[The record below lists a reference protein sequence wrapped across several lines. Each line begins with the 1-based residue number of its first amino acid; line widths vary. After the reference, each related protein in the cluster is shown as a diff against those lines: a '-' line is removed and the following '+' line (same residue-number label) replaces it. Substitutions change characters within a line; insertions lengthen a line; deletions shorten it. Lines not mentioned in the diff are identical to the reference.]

1 MKLLNT
7 EVTPFT
13 AAAFPGV
20 SADLING
27 KVVYFNGEE
36 MQKGE
41 YHLTLTDTQ
50 LKFKSMSDAVA
61 PFEHGL
67 DFQENDERRI
77 HYRAIEIEGQKFFSL
92 WMAPWGEAHGVLQ
105 SLRAAL
111 HSLDQG
117 AVQQVRIEV
126 TDAAILSGF
135 VVTEDDNAVRLV
147 QIPTWKTPKDQIVGR
162 TTMLIDDVLT
172 TGQDEIFFNNLWLTF
187 PKLSGK
193 YDVFW
198 DAEHNAIVLS
208 SQAIAG
214 VDAKSVGMVVT
225 LSAMEEVNYNSPAMA
240 KLGLVKD
247 APELTQVYSDETGRS
262 VQFIKED
269 LGNAVYHSYVFGHG
283 PSGLADQITLGSE
296 AVHNEQLVAVLKHR
310 YQTLQDAIPH
320 EANVRTLELLD
331 EIIIL
336 QASRYKQREEEGI
349 LGTTSPG
356 SAVTASNEDTHAKPE
371 VSEDNCTDCDGCS
384 SSAE

>member
-27 KVVYFNGEE
+27 KVVYFNGDE

-41 YHLTLTDTQ
+41 YHLTLTNEQ
-50 LKFKSMSDAVA
+50 LKFKNMGDAVE
-61 PFEHGL
+61 PFEHNL
-67 DFQENDERRI
+67 DFQENDERRV
-77 HYRAIEIEGQKFFSL
+77 HYRALEIDGQKFFSL
-92 WMAPWGEAHGVLQ
+92 WMAPWGEAYGALQ

-111 HSLDQG
+111 HSIDQG
-117 AVQQVRIEV
+117 QVQVVCIDV
-126 TDAAILSGF
+126 TDAAILSGY
-135 VVTEDDNAVRLV
+135 VVTEDENAVQLV
-147 QIPTWKTPKDQIVGR
+147 QLPTWKTPSDQIVGR
-162 TTMLIDDVLT
+162 TPVLIDDLLT
-172 TGQDEIFFNNLWLTF
+172 LGQDEIFLNNLWITF

-193 YDVFW
+193 YGVHW
-198 DAEHNAIVLS
+198 NAEKNTIQVS
-208 SQAIAG
+208 SQAMSGKDDAG
-214 VDAKSVGMVVT
+214 MGMSFV
-225 LSAMEEVNYNSPAMA
+225 LPALEEVNYNSPAMT

-269 LGNAVYHSYVFGHG
+269 LGNAVYHSYVLGHG

-331 EIIIL
+331 EIIVL

-371 VSEDNCTDCDGCS
+371 VSEDNWADCDGCS
-384 SSAE
+384 GSPE

>member
-13 AAAFPGV
+13 AAYF
-20 SADLING
+20 ADAAAKLFNG
-27 KVVYFNGEE
+27 DVIYFDGEE

-41 YHLTLTDTQ
+41 YHLTLADDR
-50 LKFKSMSDAVA
+50 LSFKSLGDQVE
-61 PFEHGL
+61 PFEYILRFTVG
-67 DFQENDERRI
+67 DERKV
-77 HYRAIEIEGQKFFSL
+77 HYRAIELNGEKFFSL

-117 AVQQVRIEV
+117 HVQQVRVEV
-126 TDAAILSGF
+126 TDAAILSGY
-135 VVTEDDNAVRLV
+135 VVSEDDNAVQLV

-162 TTMLIDDVLT
+162 TSMLIDDVLT
-172 TGQDEIFFNNLWLTF
+172 KGQEEIFFNNLWLTF
-187 PKLSGK
+187 PKLSAK
-193 YDVFW
+193 YGVFW
-198 DAEHNAIVLS
+198 DVENNVIILS
-208 SQAIAG
+208 SQAVAG
-214 VDAKSVGMVVT
+214 EDSKTVGMTVT
-225 LSAMEEVNYNSPAMA
+225 LPAMEEVNYNSPAMA
-240 KLGLVKD
+240 KLGLVKE
-247 APELTQVYSDETGRS
+247 APELTQVYSDETGRN
-262 VQFIKED
+262 VQFVKED
-269 LGNAVYHSYVFGHG
+269 LGNAVYHSYVLGHG

-296 AVHNEQLVAVLKHR
+296 AIHNEQLIAVLKHR

-331 EIIIL
+331 EIIVL

-356 SAVTASNEDTHAKPE
+356 SAVTANNEDTHVKTEA
-371 VSEDNCTDCDGCS
+371 SEDNCADCDGCS
-384 SSAE
+384 SPAE